1 MNAALR
7 AFVRERAGRRC
18 EYCRLHEDDADFLS
32 FHVEHVVAKQHGGT
46 DDADILCFAC
56 AECNWAKGPNLAG
69 LLGGKLYPLFNPRK
83 QSWKRQFR
91 WDNAILVGKTF
102 CGKAACWSISSK
114 RGGAG
119 LVCSLLA
126 AIALAVIM
134 ARLLTVAERPS
145 TNSARNCTYVHIER
159 QDQVPGETEDR

>member
-46 DDADILCFAC
+46 DDPDVLCFAC

-69 LLGGKLYPLFNPRK
+69 LLGGKLYPLSIRENKVGNGTSVGTTR
-83 QSWKRQFR
+83 SW
-91 WDNAILVGKTF
+91 
-102 CGKAACWSISSK
+102 
-114 RGGAG
+114 
-119 LVCSLLA
+119 
-126 AIALAVIM
+126 
-134 ARLLTVAERPS
+134 
-145 TNSARNCTYVHIER
+145 SARHFPARSPYKS
-159 QDQVPGETEDR
+159 